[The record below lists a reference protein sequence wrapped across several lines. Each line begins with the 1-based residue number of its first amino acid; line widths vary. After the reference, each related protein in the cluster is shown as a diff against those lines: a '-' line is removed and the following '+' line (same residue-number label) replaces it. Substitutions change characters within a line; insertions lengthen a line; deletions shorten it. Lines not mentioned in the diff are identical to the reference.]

1 MLFATTGTYPVD
13 EIHCDSIF
21 SIIIFFLVESRE
33 RKSKDRVNDV
43 ADLYCCYGKRNNEY
57 LAIFDFYDTGNVRR
71 RRYGQKICGSCC
83 FL

>member
-1 MLFATTGTYPVD
+1 MILFLVVV
-13 EIHCDSIF
+13 F
-21 SIIIFFLVESRE
+21 SSVESRE

-71 RRYGQKICGSCC
+71 RRYGQKICGPCC